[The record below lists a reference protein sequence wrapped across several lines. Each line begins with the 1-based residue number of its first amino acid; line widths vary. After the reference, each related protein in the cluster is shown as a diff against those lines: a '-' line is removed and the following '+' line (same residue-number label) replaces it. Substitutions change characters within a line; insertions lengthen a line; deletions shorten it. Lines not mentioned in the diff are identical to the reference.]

1 MRQLFILLT
10 LLTLTACGG
19 ASNSIDMPTWFM
31 KSSGLKVCGK
41 GVAVMPHK
49 RALSVSIEQS
59 VAEAKK
65 SLRSSFATMI
75 DSTLKRQ
82 KSSEVTTSNE
92 TVEASS
98 EEAGK
103 STIKEL
109 VQGGLK
115 YTVVTKQEVR
125 DLQVF
130 TLVCIDA
137 DRFAESIVETYK
149 TDNILKNQQLK
160 SSREVLLAESK
171 KIAAFTA
178 KYGD

>member
-1 MRQLFILLT
+1 MRQSFILLT

-19 ASNSIDMPTWFM
+19 ASNSIDMPAWFM
-31 KSSGLKVCGK
+31 KSSSLKVCGK

-49 RALSVSIEQS
+49 RSLSVSIEQS

-82 KSSEVTTSNE
+82 KSLEVTTSNE